1 MDEIWA
7 SAPFHI
13 FLGLAATL
21 PIVVWDWRFALPGLL
36 VAQLGTGTIFGS
48 LYTLSAPWPA
58 VHLGVLVFACLI
70 LLLSILQTRTVQV
83 DQTGEFSSI
92 LFRTLVL
99 GIAALLVWRA
109 SGGIP
114 LPLLDDSTKHLMIWF
129 AVLAL
134 VTLGLAETALFGG
147 IALLLWL
154 IPVQSF
160 FAALFPSPAVIVP
173 LGIMEILV
181 ALSCSYLLLVDD
193 NVMWTDEI
201 AATDPGQ
208 PFGVQRRLSIAA
220 GARVLWHGLTY
231 WVYSRV
237 NRRQHHAARKGQV
250 APYHD

>member
-1 MDEIWA
+1 MDEFWT
-7 SAPFHI
+7 SAAFHV
-13 FLGLAATL
+13 FLGLAAAL
-21 PIVVWDWRFALPGLL
+21 PIILWDWRIALPSLL
-36 VAQLGTGTIFGS
+36 VVQLGTGAIFGS
-48 LYTLSAPWPA
+48 AYTLPAPWPA

-109 SGGIP
+109 SGSIP
-114 LPLLDDSTKHLMIWF
+114 LPLLDDSTKHLMIWL

-160 FAALFPSPAVIVP
+160 FSALFPSPAVIVP
-173 LGIMEILV
+173 LGILELLV

-193 NVMWTDEI
+193 NVMWPDEV
-201 AATDPGQ
+201 AATDPGL
-208 PFGVQRRLSIAA
+208 PLGVQRRLSIAA
-220 GARVLWHGLTY
+220 GVRVLWYGLTY

-237 NRRQHHAARKGQV
+237 NRRHSHGARRG
-250 APYHD
+250 

>member
-1 MDEIWA
+1 
-7 SAPFHI
+7 
-13 FLGLAATL
+13 L
-21 PIVVWDWRFALPGLL
+21 P
-36 VAQLGTGTIFGS
+36 
-48 LYTLSAPWPA
+48 APWPA

-70 LLLSILQTRTVQV
+70 LLLSVLQTRTVQV

-109 SGGIP
+109 SGSIP

-160 FAALFPSPAVIVP
+160 FSSLFPSPAVIVP
-173 LGIMEILV
+173 LGILEILV

-193 NVMWTDEI
+193 NVMWPDEI
-201 AATDPGQ
+201 PATDPGLSL
-208 PFGVQRRLSIAA
+208 GAQRRLSIAA
-220 GARVLWHGLTY
+220 GVRVLWYGLTY

-237 NRRQHHAARKGQV
+237 NRRQHQAARRGQV
-250 APYHD
+250 VPHHD